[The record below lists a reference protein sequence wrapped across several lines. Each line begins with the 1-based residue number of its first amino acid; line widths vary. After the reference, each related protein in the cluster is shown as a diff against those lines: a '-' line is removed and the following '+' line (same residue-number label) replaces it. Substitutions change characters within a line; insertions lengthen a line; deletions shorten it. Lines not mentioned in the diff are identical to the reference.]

1 LKENA
6 NLKTELNHKSN
17 SLNDLVKELQNNDK
31 IIANNQNLLSKY
43 IRMNEEC
50 LDNWGINLDSL
61 IGTAL

>member
-1 LKENA
+1 MKEIA

-17 SLNDLVKELQNNDK
+17 SLSDLVKELQNNDK

-50 LDNWGINLDSL
+50 LDIWGINLDAL
-61 IGTAL
+61 IATAL